1 MTRHHGIYTIQMDGR
16 WTLDDLYKFPRTFE
30 QAYFALDAL
39 TLSDSQVDFERV
51 DRAFKAFPWRGGY
64 SAVNFYNQL
73 KYATP
78 INARPAVSSI
88 QYASPGW
95 IDLSLILEQAQL
107 LAAIVAAVAG
117 SIAGCNALYN
127 KIMTDLQRRKLLRI
141 EVEKERIALGHDELK
156 LIGEYNKQMA
166 EMLQLDSPDALDS
179 RTGKPLASLKIL
191 LSVYRR
197 VRTLAEYRNKH
208 KALLPIDTSQLPH
221 LPPQQSDL
229 F

>member
-1 MTRHHGIYTIQMDGR
+1 MTRHYGIYSIQMDGR
-16 WTLDDLYKFPRTFE
+16 WTLDDLYEFPRTFE
-30 QAYFALDAL
+30 QAYFAIDVLIP
-39 TLSDSQVDFERV
+39 SDSQVDFERV
-51 DRAFKAFPWRGGY
+51 ARAFRAFPWQGGY

-78 INARPAVSSI
+78 INTRPAVSSI

-95 IDLSLILEQAQL
+95 MDLSLILEQAQL

-141 EVEKERIALGHDELK
+141 EVEKEKVALGYDELK

-166 EMLQLDSPDALDS
+166 EILQLGSPDALDA
-179 RTGKPLASLKIL
+179 RTGRPLVSLKIL

-208 KALLPIDTSQLPH
+208 KALLPVDLSQLPH
-221 LPPQQSDL
+221 LPPHQSDL

>member
-1 MTRHHGIYTIQMDGR
+1 MARHHGIYSIQMDGR

-39 TLSDSQVDFERV
+39 IPSDSQLDFERI
-51 DRAFKAFPWRGGY
+51 DRAFKTFPWQGGY

-78 INARPAVSSI
+78 INARPTVSSI

-107 LAAIVAAVAG
+107 LAAIVAAVGG
-117 SIAGCNALYN
+117 SIAGCNAVYN
-127 KIMTDLQRRKLLRI
+127 KIMNDLQRRKLLRI
-141 EVEKERIALGHDELK
+141 EVEKEKIALGREELK
-156 LIGEYNKQMA
+156 LIGDYNKQMA
-166 EMLQLDSPDALDS
+166 EMLQLGSPDALDE
-179 RTGKPLASLKIL
+179 RTGKPLVSLKIL

-208 KALLPIDTSQLPH
+208 KALLPIDLPQLPRV
-221 LPPQQSDL
+221 PPQQSDL